1 MTGTERTTPYEVE
14 VGYISDTV
22 IDSNIMFSVELIP
35 QTAGIHCKYF
45 SIVEPPIK
53 YIPIIYSEYSGVGVH
68 GGGGGS
74 EGLSPPLFLVEPP
87 YFSPP
92 KFF

>member
-53 YIPIIYSEYSGVGVH
+53 YIPNNLFRVQWRRI
-68 GGGGGS
+68 GGGGGGGGG
-74 EGLSPPLFLVEPP
+74 GLRGLEPPLFVVEPP
-87 YFSPP
+87 YF
-92 KFF
+92 